1 MFDRAVRT
9 VAVAGLALLP
19 VLGGA
24 APGAAANRP
33 SGDELQIGISDMPTG
48 WDTVS
53 VTSPALAKPVPL
65 VPRVQGATDSD
76 QHAYEAR
83 ASVPLH
89 VVPGTYAPTAT
100 GHGRTVAAAHL
111 TVAPF
116 DGAHIRRF
124 GILRPGA
131 VFGDPVRPG
140 STVTVL
146 LADDDAVPGE
156 DSLVATSPAFTKDVR
171 IRTDGPDDPLCK
183 CDDGSTL
190 YTGHTTL
197 RDDVP
202 PGTYPLTVVS
212 HHGLETHTAQIV
224 LAGRPV
230 ATGLP
235 RAVWGGIATVLAALA
250 GAGAL
255 VRRRRRPTT
264 DV

>member
-24 APGAAANRP
+24 APGAAAAITVGVEGHGLTGAAANWP
-33 SGDELQIGISDMPTG
+33 SGD
-48 WDTVS
+48 
-53 VTSPALAKPVPL
+53 ARL
-65 VPRVQGATDSD
+65 V
-76 QHAYEAR
+76 
-83 ASVPLH
+83 VPLH

-111 TVAPF
+111 TVAPS

-230 ATGLP
+230 ATGMP
-235 RAVWGGIATVLAALA
+235 RAVWGGIAAVLATLA